1 MRIAEIKNRYLYKD
15 KNNPNGTHFYGVYYD
30 KKCKEFRAVALTH
43 LYVKDKKRF
52 IHVKRGNIK
61 VEKFKEFDVPTGVK
75 NYYYSR
81 DVFGNKINLR
91 NSNVVNI
98 SKRYLSKEQSERVK
112 CFAYK
117 NYNK

>member
-15 KNNPNGTHFYGVYYD
+15 KKNPNGTHYYGVYYD
-30 KKCKEFRAVALTH
+30 KTKRETRAVALTH

-52 IHVKRGNIK
+52 VHVKRGNIK
-61 VEKFKEFDVPTGVK
+61 IEKFKEFDVPTGVK

-81 DVFGNKINLR
+81 DVDGNKINLK
-91 NSNVVNI
+91 NPDVVKV
-98 SKRYLSKEQSERVK
+98 SKRYLTKSQANRVK
-112 CFAYK
+112 NFAYK